1 MTQSKASVMH
11 LWFARTSNE
20 ASPGRAA
27 LAQLFGD
34 ASSPLALYKGLAHGR
49 IVVHSLGELP
59 ELAYGELPSMDAALS
74 DLVRFIVL
82 RKYGGIYTDLDNI
95 FIKEMS
101 PLCGSSFFYYWSDSD
116 AQSPSDSNLN
126 VALAN
131 TAVMGC
137 ALGCDF
143 VEH

>member
-1 MTQSKASVMH
+1 MPSFSETH
-11 LWFARTSNE
+11 RRPLPCT
-20 ASPGRAA
+20 RA
-27 LAQLFGD
+27 LQ
-34 ASSPLALYKGLAHGR
+34 AHGR

-116 AQSPSDSNLN
+116 AQSPSDSN

>member
-1 MTQSKASVMH
+1 
-11 LWFARTSNE
+11 
-20 ASPGRAA
+20 
-27 LAQLFGD
+27 
-34 ASSPLALYKGLAHGR
+34 
-49 IVVHSLGELP
+49 
-59 ELAYGELPSMDAALS
+59 MDAALS

-101 PLCGSSFFYYWSDSD
+101 PLCGSSFVYYWSD
-116 AQSPSDSNLN
+116 AQSPSDSN